1 MAAGEGL
8 EEKLRRLLGLSGYE
22 ARVYLA
28 VLRGASRPRE
38 IAEEAGVPPQRI
50 YDVLRSL
57 QRRGLVAQT
66 GEGYQATPPVR
77 ALAAEAER
85 LIVEARIR
93 AKELRTLAQEL
104 ERHATSAAR
113 EHVAVEEGL
122 SRALAAALTALQ
134 ECSDKPWVLA
144 YKAAEKAEELLP
156 ALSRL
161 LEVLGGRGAR
171 VIIYASAAVPEH
183 VLGTVAGM
191 PGVELRAS
199 EAVLLDMMVACN
211 TVVIGVPG
219 RGGSVVAVTIVN
231 REFAAALK
239 RRLETLWRNAR
250 PVPGA
255 APGQR

>member
-1 MAAGEGL
+1 MAGEGL
-8 EEKLRRLLGLSGYE
+8 EERLRRLLGLSGYE

-28 VLRGASRPRE
+28 VLGGASRPRE

-57 QRRGLVAQT
+57 QRRGLVVQT
-66 GEGYQATPPVR
+66 GEGYKATPPAR
-77 ALAAEAER
+77 ALGAEAER
-85 LIVEARIR
+85 LIVEARLR
-93 AKELRTLAQEL
+93 ADELRALAQEL
-104 ERHATSAAR
+104 ERHATSTAR

-122 SRALAAALTALQ
+122 SRALAAAMAALQ
-134 ECSDKPWVLA
+134 ECSEKPWVLA

-161 LEVLGGRGAR
+161 LEVLDGRGAR
-171 VIIYASAAVPEH
+171 VILYTGAAVPEH
-183 VLGTVAGM
+183 VLRTVASI

-199 EAVLLDMMVACN
+199 DAVLLDMMVVCD

-219 RGGSVVAVTIVN
+219 RGGNVVAVAITN
-231 REFAAALK
+231 REFADALK
-239 RRLETLWRNAR
+239 RRLETIWRSAR
-250 PVPGA
+250 PVPDA